1 MPDQQARIPALHL
14 LLFVL
19 TFITTTLAG
28 VEWIFGR
35 PLFYSF
41 LNAEVFPF
49 FTWAQVRQGLLFSVP
64 FLTVLT
70 CHEFGH
76 YFTARYYRIRV
87 TLPYYIPIWFGP
99 VSSIGTMGAFI
110 RIQEKIIS
118 RKEFFDVGIA
128 GPLAGFVVA
137 LPLLYYGFTHL
148 PDATY
153 IFQIHPEYQQYGL
166 NYAEKVYQQA
176 EGSSFALGKNLL
188 FLFFE
193 KYVAPNPA
201 DVPNAYEVIHYP
213 LLFAG
218 YLSLFFT
225 ALNLLPIGQLD
236 GGHILYGLIGQRQF
250 NRVSPIL
257 FVLFIGYA
265 GLGIFSPHLP
275 SQDAQWVFPAYGLY
289 LYVVLRGAVPSSHH
303 ALLLIA
309 GILVFQYGM
318 AYLFPDIEGYTGW
331 LVFGLLLGRF
341 LGVFHPAAYDE
352 RPLSRGRKVLGYLAL
367 LIFVLCFSPTPFV
380 VK

>member
-1 MPDQQARIPALHL
+1 MLYKHARIPALQII
-14 LLFVL
+14 LFAL
-19 TFITTTLAG
+19 TFLTTTVAG

-35 PLFYSF
+35 PLFLSF
-41 LNAEVFPF
+41 LNAERFPF
-49 FTWAQVRQGLLFSVP
+49 FTWNQLRQGLLFSIP

-76 YFTARYYRIRV
+76 YLTARYYRIRV
-87 TLPYYIPIWFGP
+87 SLPYYIPVWFGP
-99 VSSIGTMGAFI
+99 VSTIGTMGAFI
-110 RIQEKIIS
+110 RIKEKIIS
-118 RKEFFDVGIA
+118 KKAFFDVGIA
-128 GPLAGFVVA
+128 GPLAGFAVA

-148 PDATY
+148 PDAAY
-153 IFQIHPEYQQYGL
+153 IFKIHPEYQQYGL
-166 NYAEKVYQQA
+166 NYAEKVYQQSN
-176 EGSSFALGKNLL
+176 GTTFALGKNLL

-193 KYVAPNPA
+193 RYVAPDPA
-201 DVPNAYEVIHYP
+201 AVPNAYEIIHYP

-236 GGHILYGLIGQRQF
+236 GGHILYGLIGQRHF
-250 NRVSPIL
+250 NRVSPVL

-265 GLGIFSPHLP
+265 GLGIFSPHTPLE
-275 SQDAQWVFPAYGLY
+275 DAQWVFPAYGIY
-289 LYVVLRGAVPSSHH
+289 LYVVLRGAVPSSQQ

-309 GILVFQYGM
+309 VILVAQYGI
-318 AYLFPDIEGYTGW
+318 AYLFPHIQGYMGW

-341 LGVFHPAAYDE
+341 LGVFHPAAIDE
-352 RPLSRGRKVLGYLAL
+352 RPLSPGRKWLGCLAL

-380 VK
+380 VE